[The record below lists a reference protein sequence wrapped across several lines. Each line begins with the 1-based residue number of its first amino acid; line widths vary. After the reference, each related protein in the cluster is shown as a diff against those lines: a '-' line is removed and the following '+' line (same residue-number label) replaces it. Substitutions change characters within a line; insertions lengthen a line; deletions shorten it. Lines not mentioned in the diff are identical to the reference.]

1 MLRNM
6 EMLLKNKNKK
16 RKKMKIEL
24 ENSFIKGENCENKD
38 LNKTANKVEKCND
51 VANVVK
57 E

>member
-38 LNKTANKVEKCND
+38 LNKTVNKVEKCND